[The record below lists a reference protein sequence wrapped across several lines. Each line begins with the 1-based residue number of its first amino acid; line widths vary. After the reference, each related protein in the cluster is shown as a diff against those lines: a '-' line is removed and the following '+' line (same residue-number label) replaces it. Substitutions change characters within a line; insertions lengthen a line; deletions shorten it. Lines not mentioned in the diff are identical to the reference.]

1 MSAPYRL
8 HPARVAYFEA
18 NGWRAYYEHNW
29 LKVLRLIVALCQE
42 QFHIPFPQSL
52 LAGYYTT
59 RASVAWAPVDHNVQD
74 VLTYLRKFYR
84 IAQRYSR
91 LDFDVERVATLELQ
105 YFVVHR
111 DLSGKEDKTA
121 LIQTMADLHS
131 AIFGITPAQALPS
144 AELRVLAMNIVD
156 LITSKTSLDPASDW
170 AKLEEY
176 LRQCYTSIEREQA
189 VTRL

>member
-1 MSAPYRL
+1 MSTAYHL
-8 HPARVAYFEA
+8 HPTRVAYYEA
-18 NGWRAYYEHNW
+18 FGWRAYYEHNW
-29 LKVLRLIVALCQE
+29 LQVLRLIVGLCQE

-59 RASVAWAPVDHNVQD
+59 RASIAWVPVDHDVQT

-84 IAQRYSR
+84 IAGRYSR
-91 LDFDVERVATLELQ
+91 LYFDVERVASLELQ

-111 DLSGKEDKTA
+111 DLSGKEDKTE

-131 AIFGITPAQALPS
+131 AIFGITPAQALAS
-144 AELRVLAMNIVD
+144 AQLRVQAMNIVD
-156 LITSKTSLDPASDW
+156 TITSNKSLDPASDW

-176 LRQCYTSIEREQA
+176 LRQCYTSIEHERA
-189 VTRL
+189 ANKL

>member
-1 MSAPYRL
+1 MSASYRL
-8 HPARVAYFEA
+8 KPARVAHFEA

-59 RASVAWAPVDHNVQD
+59 RASIAWVPIDHNVQD
-74 VLTYLRKFYR
+74 VLTYLRKFYS
-84 IAQRYSR
+84 IAQRHSR
-91 LDFDVERVATLELQ
+91 LHFDVERVATLELQ

-111 DLSGKEDKTA
+111 DLSGKEDKTE

-131 AIFGITPAQALPS
+131 AIFGITPAQPLAS
-144 AELRVLAMNIVD
+144 EELGVL
-156 LITSKTSLDPASDW
+156 
-170 AKLEEY
+170 
-176 LRQCYTSIEREQA
+176 
-189 VTRL
+189 

>member
-1 MSAPYRL
+1 MSASYRL
-8 HPARVAYFEA
+8 KPARVAHFEA

-29 LKVLRLIVALCQE
+29 LKVLRLIVRLCQE

-59 RASVAWAPVDHNVQD
+59 RASIAWAPIDHNVQD

-84 IAQRYSR
+84 IARRYSR
-91 LDFDVERVATLELQ
+91 LHFDVERVATLELQ

-111 DLSGKEDKTA
+111 ALSGKEDKTE

-131 AIFGITPAQALPS
+131 AIFGITPAQALAS

-170 AKLEEY
+170 VKLEEY
-176 LRQCYTSIEREQA
+176 LRQCYASIEQERA
-189 VTRL
+189 ATRL

>member
-1 MSAPYRL
+1 MSASYRL
-8 HPARVAYFEA
+8 HPQRVAYFEA

-42 QFHIPFPQSL
+42 EFHIPFPLSL
-52 LAGYYTT
+52 LAAYYTT
-59 RASVAWAPVDHNVQD
+59 RASIAWAPVDHNIQN
-74 VLTYLRKFYR
+74 VLTYLHKFYR
-84 IAQRYSR
+84 IAQRHSR
-91 LDFDVERVATLELQ
+91 LHFDAERVATLELQ

-111 DLSGKEDKTA
+111 NLSGKEDKTE

-131 AIFGITPAQALPS
+131 AIFGITPAQARTS
-144 AELRVLAMNIVD
+144 AELRVLAMNTVD
-156 LITSKTSLDPASDW
+156 LITSNTSLDPASDW

-189 VTRL
+189 ATRL